1 MPTIQVMSATLAS
14 QVAAGEVVERPAS
27 VVKELVE
34 NSLDAGAKTVRI
46 EIRRGGV
53 GLIKVVDDG
62 CGMSRED
69 LELCTQRHAT
79 SKLSSIND
87 LFEITHLGFRG
98 EAIPSIASVSK
109 FRICSRQANSLE
121 GWELLVEGGQEHPAR
136 SSGISPGTSIEV
148 SELFYNT
155 PARRKF
161 LKSPETEASHIEH
174 QIRLHALAFP
184 HVRFIYRRDD
194 QQIFDL
200 PGTSDLRVRISA
212 LTDASTT
219 DALIPIEPTM
229 GPGITVQGFLLP
241 VSEARRSKKAQF
253 IFLNNRPV
261 EDQLITRSIRDGYGG
276 FPTGFH
282 PALYLYLDVEP
293 ALVDVNVHPAKKE
306 VRFRRPVD
314 IVNTIVD
321 AIANTLQNRTRQ
333 IESPNPSP
341 IHLPHQEAD
350 CSIDVVPE
358 PSVQPPASPSPSK
371 GPRPII
377 FPSSEIK
384 KTTLPEPTEKPFV
397 LKPITIKQ
405 VPATQTH
412 LPLGKSEF
420 AGGSATNSPTVHP
433 SSTSDSNSQEIAGFH
448 FLAMLPP
455 YALFEAKEGLV
466 LMSLQAARERII
478 FEQLRNHK
486 HTPIPSQQ
494 LLDPIVV
501 DLDPRDFDI
510 IIKFSEHFDQA
521 GLSITPFG
529 QNTIRLE
536 SIPAMLDLSNTK
548 AFLMELVDKFTHSE
562 YSRATKTL
570 AYDEFIKVIAKNS
583 AQKENTTSL
592 HALPILK
599 DLLLCEVPY
608 CTPSGK
614 PTLINYSFSEIKR
627 KFGTSS

>member
-34 NSLDAGAKTVRI
+34 NSLDAGAKTIRI

-109 FRICSRQANSLE
+109 FRISSRQTNSLD
-121 GWELLVEGGQEHPAR
+121 GWELLVEGGQEHPVR

-184 HVRFIYRRDD
+184 QVRFIYRRDD

-200 PGTSDLRVRISA
+200 PGTTDLRVRISA
-212 LTDASTT
+212 LTDVSTT
-219 DALIPIEPTM
+219 DALIPIEPTI

-241 VSEARRSKKAQF
+241 VTEARRSKKAQF

-321 AIANTLQNRTRQ
+321 AIANTLQNKTRQ
-333 IESPNPSP
+333 IDSSQPAPL
-341 IHLPHQEAD
+341 HLPPQEAD
-350 CSIDVVPE
+350 HSIDVVPE
-358 PSVQPPASPSPSK
+358 PSVQPPSVSNTTE
-371 GPRPII
+371 GPRPIV
-377 FPSSEIK
+377 FPSSVTK
-384 KTTLPEPTEKPFV
+384 KQNSPAPSEKPFV

-420 AGGSATNSPTVHP
+420 AAGSAIHSSSVPPSTNI
-433 SSTSDSNSQEIAGFH
+433 DSNTQKLDGFH

-510 IIKFSEHFDQA
+510 ILKFSEHFDQA
-521 GLSITPFG
+521 GMTITPFG

-548 AFLMELVDKFTHSE
+548 TFLMDLIDKFTHSE
-562 YSRATKTL
+562 YSRAAKTL

-583 AQKENTTSL
+583 AQKENTSSL
-592 HALPILK
+592 QPVPILK

-627 KFGTSS
+627 KFGASN